1 MEAGSRLQALGLIA
15 VRGLDWSS
23 LAALLVTCPALAR
36 LQLNNCEWEGRESNE
51 RAAPAPAPALAE
63 LVVNSSLPGE
73 VTAWLL
79 AAGPGLR
86 VVHLGSHTHLSDGI
100 LQQCLA
106 RGALHQLQ
114 ELQVRAGS
122 SWL

>member
-15 VRGLDWSS
+15 VRGLDWNS

-36 LQLNNCEWEGRESNE
+36 LQLNNCEWEGGESNE

-86 VVHLGSHTHLSDGI
+86 VVHLGSHTHLSDRI